1 VALLN
6 PSPALPLPLTM
17 WTAARPFIG
26 HKPLAEDE
34 VLMRISPPALR
45 KAPDPGV
52 LADATAPATSPAIAA
67 VKALKELNMLTAA
80 DGKWS
85 WAGAV
90 PKDYTAFGQELRKAV
105 LADDQ
110 QDGVE
115 DLKDQRGS
123 RDLLRGLAWFLTK
136 DPVSEVWTLREAY
149 QDPTA
154 GTDEATRI
162 FVNDTRWNG
171 FRYWAEALGLAAA
184 SVINRDNGSPGL
196 VCNATVAVGE
206 TLMSA
211 FSDGENVP
219 ARQVVNALRERI
231 PVLPGGRISRALG
244 HVVSNTSLD
253 RTTSYALLACE
264 DRGWIELLTRADAR
278 DIVQFADLDGH
289 GHRNV
294 THVSIRRMDD
304 V

>member
-1 VALLN
+1 MALLN

-17 WTAARPFIG
+17 WTAARLFARQ
-26 HKPLAEDE
+26 KPLSDDE
-34 VLMRISPPALR
+34 ALLLISPPAFR
-45 KAPDPGV
+45 KASDPSV
-52 LADATAPATSPAIAA
+52 LADATAPATNPAIAA

-85 WAGAV
+85 WSGAV
-90 PKDYTAFGQELRKAV
+90 PNDYPAFCQELRKSV

-110 QDGVE
+110 QDGVA
-115 DLKDQRGS
+115 DPQDQRGS

-136 DPVSEVWTLREAY
+136 DPVSEVWTLREAFL
-149 QDPTA
+149 DPTA
-154 GTDEATRI
+154 GTDDATRI

-171 FRYWAEALGLAAA
+171 FRYWAESLGVATA
-184 SVINRDNGSPGL
+184 SVITRDSGSPGL

-206 TLMSA
+206 TLKIA
-211 FSDGENVP
+211 FSAGANVP

-231 PVLPGGRISRALG
+231 PVLPGGQISAALG
-244 HVVSNTSLD
+244 HVVSTAFLD
-253 RTTSYALLACE
+253 RATSYALLACE
-264 DRGWIELLTRADAR
+264 DRGWIDLSSRADAR
-278 DIVQFADLDGH
+278 DVVQFADLDGQ